1 MFPTAVPRRSR
12 IAALAVR
19 ARNIVDSG
27 LCRRTTGVPEWL
39 VRAEQHERLAATPA
53 PVRRATLARYDD
65 AVVVDLLVLSYL
77 RHGTPYRLW
86 ADSPGAFAQ
95 DVLRGL
101 DAAAAGRELE
111 FFGPQHLRAARNRR

>member
-1 MFPTAVPRRSR
+1 MVTTVAPPRTR
-12 IAALAVR
+12 IASLAVR

-27 LCRRTTGVPEWL
+27 LCTRTTGIPEWL
-39 VRAEQHERLAATPA
+39 IRSEQHERLAAAPA

-86 ADSPGAFAQ
+86 ADTPGGFAQ

-111 FFGPQHLRAARNRR
+111 FFGPQHLRTAPRPR